1 MRRQIIERTAAWGSL
16 LVLALAWTMGGAR
29 VQEDDAARIGNI
41 SPEIVSVTPL
51 GKDMFQGEKQPKR
64 QGEPGAPV
72 YIAQATRPGYGGPLG
87 VAVTVG
93 ENKII
98 GQVAILHSTDT
109 ATYLD
114 KVVGEGILDKFP
126 GSRLDNLPNVDAVSG
141 ATLSSNAII
150 GGIHEAAAR
159 IGQARFGMPAPP
171 PPVRASE
178 KELVKLA
185 AVLLLFASV
194 LTLWNKRVR
203 QVRKRARTGLMVV
216 STLVL
221 GVWLGTQF
229 SLSSLTLLMSGVW
242 TRGVASY
249 AALLCLVLA
258 ILVFLITRKNLYCA
272 TLCPFGAVQEGLG
285 RITGCSP
292 PPRHSWIV
300 WTSRIF
306 ALIAISAALYFR
318 NPADAVYEPFGMAF
332 NLIGS
337 DLLFAL
343 TILIVIGSL
352 VVKRPWCRLFCPVT
366 CFFDYLGFFRNGW
379 ARFRKRKTRAM
390 KEVS

>member
-1 MRRQIIERTAAWGSL
+1 
-16 LVLALAWTMGGAR
+16 
-29 VQEDDAARIGNI
+29 
-41 SPEIVSVTPL
+41 
-51 GKDMFQGEKQPKR
+51 MFQGEKQPKR
-64 QGEPGAPV
+64 QGEPGDPV
-72 YIAQATRPGYGGPLG
+72 YIAQATRPGYGGPLS

-98 GQVAILHSTDT
+98 GQVAILYSTDT

-114 KVVGEGILDKFP
+114 KVVGEGILDNFP
-126 GSRLDNLPNVDAVSG
+126 GCRLDNLPRVDAVSG
-141 ATLSSNAII
+141 ATLSSNAIL

-159 IGQARFGMPAPP
+159 IGQARFGMPDTAPP
-171 PPVRASE
+171 VQDSE
-178 KELVKLA
+178 KEPVKLA
-185 AVLLLFASV
+185 VVLLLFASV
-194 LTLWNKRVR
+194 LILSHKRFR
-203 QVRKRARTGLMVV
+203 QVRKRARTGLMIV

-221 GVWLGTQF
+221 GVWLGSQF
-229 SLSSLTLLMSGVW
+229 SLSSLTLLMGGVW

-258 ILVFLITRKNLYCA
+258 ILVLLITRKNLYCA

-292 PPRHSWIV
+292 PPRYPWLV
-300 WTSRIF
+300 WAGRIF
-306 ALIAISAALYFR
+306 ALVAIAVALYFR
-318 NPADAVYEPFGMAF
+318 NPSDAVYEPFGMAF

-379 ARFRKRKTRAM
+379 ARFRKRKARAL